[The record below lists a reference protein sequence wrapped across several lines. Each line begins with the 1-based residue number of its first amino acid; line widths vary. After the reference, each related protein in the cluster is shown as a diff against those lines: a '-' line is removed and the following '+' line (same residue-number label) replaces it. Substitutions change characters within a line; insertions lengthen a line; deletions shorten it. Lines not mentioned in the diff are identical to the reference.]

1 MGLDM
6 YLAVESTMAKED
18 LVTFLEKED
27 LARYWSWSGQDES
40 VQALGNYEDGTEEE
54 DVYPVIAYWRK
65 ANAIHAWFV
74 RTQADGV
81 DECQKIPVHLPALK
95 ELRDTCVR
103 IIEAGATQEA
113 AEEHGLPTQGGFFFG
128 STSYNEWYKSDL
140 EDTVKQLDAILAVHW
155 PEGVGIFYE
164 ASW

>member
-6 YLAVESTMAKED
+6 YLAVESVMVPKD
-18 LVTFLEKED
+18 LQD
-27 LARYWSWSGQDES
+27 LLAAEGMLQFWEYSGGG
-40 VQALGNYEDGTEEE
+40 VKALGDNDEN
-54 DVYPVIAYWRK
+54 PVIAYWRK

-81 DECQKIPVHLPALK
+81 DECQKIPVHLSALR

-128 STSYNEWYKSDL
+128 STSYDEWYKTDL
-140 EDTVKQLDAILAVHW
+140 EGTVEQLDAILAVHW

>member
-6 YLAVESTMAKED
+6 YLAVESVMTPKDLQDLLAAED
-18 LVTFLEKED
+18 LLRFWQF
-27 LARYWSWSGQDES
+27 AGGG
-40 VQALGNYEDGTEEE
+40 VQALGENDEC
-54 DVYPVIAYWRK
+54 PVIAYWRK

-81 DECQKIPVHLPALK
+81 DECQKISVHLPALK